1 MLNALICGTHDPE
14 ILAELA
20 RVLVAGALRHT
31 MPGFLLN
38 NREQASIA
46 KFIGDNQN
54 LTPWRCSASQ
64 NWASYAPVLYTAW
77 HLCYTELM
85 QREITQRE
93 LRNESGAIMRAIDG
107 GESFVVTR
115 NGVPVAEMTPV
126 RRRKSTSRAAIV
138 KAFKNAPSIDA
149 KRFFADIDAI
159 LDQDPTIS

>member
-1 MLNALICGTHDPE
+1 M
-14 ILAELA
+14 
-20 RVLVAGALRHT
+20 
-31 MPGFLLN
+31 
-38 NREQASIA
+38 
-46 KFIGDNQN
+46 
-54 LTPWRCSASQ
+54 
-64 NWASYAPVLYTAW
+64 AW
-77 HLCYTELM
+77 HLCYTSLM

-149 KRFFADIDAI
+149 KQFFADIDAI